1 MFSAI
6 TLVTCAA
13 FRIVDHILLNLRA
26 ILRSI
31 THPVVLSGVLSVAP
45 CNLNA
50 QTAGSSTRIV
60 DSLPGQRLR
69 WEMVAVPGGDVTVP
83 GPDGPVRVA
92 VEPFLIGTTELL
104 WELYDV
110 FYLRLDV
117 PRDQRARVDATSRPS
132 RPYGAPDRGFGHRGW
147 PAISLTHGAAV
158 KFAAW
163 LSEKTGQRYAV
174 ASDAQWQ
181 RALDVALAS
190 PTPDAV
196 DGVAWHSAN
205 ADAATHATSTREADA
220 LGLFDL
226 LGNAAEWVTGQD
238 GTPLMRGGSY
248 LSPRDS
254 LAVLRQRQLPSWNQT
269 DPQDPKSRWWL
280 SDGPF
285 AGVRLVRI
293 P

>member
-1 MFSAI
+1 MSA
-6 TLVTCAA
+6 TKSTTGQNFQVT
-13 FRIVDHILLNLRA
+13 DHILHNLRTFLA
-26 ILRSI
+26 AAVSFGLLAPGVMLRD
-31 THPVVLSGVLSVAP
+31 LR
-45 CNLNA
+45 A
-50 QTAGSSTRIV
+50 QSTSTRVV
-60 DSLPGQRLR
+60 DSLPNPRLR
-69 WEMVAVPGGDVTVP
+69 WELVPIPGGEVTLP
-83 GPDGPVRVA
+83 GTNGPVRIA
-92 VEPFLIGTTELL
+92 VEPFLIGVTEVP

-110 FYLRLDV
+110 FYLRLDI
-117 PRDQRARVDATSRPS
+117 PRDERAQVDATSRPS

-158 KFAAW
+158 RFAAW

-174 ASDAQWQ
+174 ASEAQWQ
-181 RALDVALAS
+181 RALDVSLSAPA
-190 PTPDAV
+190 PAPAPIDRI
-196 DGVAWHSAN
+196 AWHSTN
-205 ADAATHATSTREADA
+205 AEGATHASATREADA

-254 LAVLRQRQLPSWNQT
+254 LAALRQRQLPSWNQT

>member
-1 MFSAI
+1 M
-6 TLVTCAA
+6 C
-13 FRIVDHILLNLRA
+13 
-26 ILRSI
+26 
-31 THPVVLSGVLSVAP
+31 VAP
-45 CNLNA
+45 VRLDA
-50 QTAGSSTRIV
+50 QTRDAASRTTV
-60 DSLPGQRLR
+60 DSLTSPRLR
-69 WEMVAVPGGDVTVP
+69 WELVAISSGDVTVP
-83 GPDGPVRVA
+83 GANGPERVTVA
-92 VEPFLIGTTELL
+92 PFLIGATEVP

-117 PRDQRARVDATSRPS
+117 PRDERVKVDATSRPS

-147 PAISLTHGAAV
+147 PAISLTHAAAV

-163 LSEKTGQRYAV
+163 LSEKTGNKYAV
-174 ASDAQWQ
+174 ASEAQWQ
-181 RALDVALAS
+181 RAVDVALAS
-190 PTPDAV
+190 RSPAELDRI
-196 DGVAWHSAN
+196 AWHSAN
-205 ADAATHATSTREADA
+205 ADAATHASGTRDADA

-248 LSPRDS
+248 LSSRDS